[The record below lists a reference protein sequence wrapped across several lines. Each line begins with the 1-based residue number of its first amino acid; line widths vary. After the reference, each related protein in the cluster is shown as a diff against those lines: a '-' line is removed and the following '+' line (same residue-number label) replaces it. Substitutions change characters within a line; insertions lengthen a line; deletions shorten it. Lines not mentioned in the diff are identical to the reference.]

1 MFVTTNAT
9 ILFPC
14 LNEERTIRACVE
26 MGLRALKDNDMT
38 GEVLVADNGS
48 SDSSVEIATRSGAR
62 VVHVAEKGYGAA
74 LWAGINAAKYE
85 NIVML
90 DSDMTYD
97 LDELPEFMGLLG
109 VGKQLVM
116 GNRFAGGIDRRAMP
130 VLNRLVGN
138 PILSWLA
145 RRLYRVEVRDLHC
158 GLRAFVK
165 RDIQSLNLKARG
177 MEFASEMVIIA
188 AMRGLKIGEVSCRLH
203 RCPVDRNPHLRRMSD
218 GWRHVVLLFSA
229 APRRVFDYLSAILL
243 VPGITVILF
252 SLFGPIRIH
261 ERVTLD
267 LGSMTV
273 ATMVVL
279 SGLQIRYLGEVNEEN
294 QRLTYRL
301 NKRSSREAK
310 RVQMVRV
317 GALSILVGIAGLVW
331 RSLVWF
337 QASLGPLE
345 STTHLRWLILSGAL
359 TIIGLLVLVNE
370 LLIRIMTFTYGYR
383 ERD

>member
-1 MFVTTNAT
+1 
-9 ILFPC
+9 
-14 LNEERTIRACVE
+14 
-26 MGLRALKDNDMT
+26 
-38 GEVLVADNGS
+38 
-48 SDSSVEIATRSGAR
+48 
-62 VVHVAEKGYGAA
+62 
-74 LWAGINAAKYE
+74 
-85 NIVML
+85 
-90 DSDMTYD
+90 
-97 LDELPEFMGLLG
+97 
-109 VGKQLVM
+109 
-116 GNRFAGGIDRRAMP
+116 MP
-130 VLNRLVGN
+130 LLNRRIGN

-145 RRLYRVEVRDLHC
+145 RRLYGVAVQDLHC
-158 GLRAFVK
+158 GLRAFNK
-165 RDIQSLNLKARG
+165 RDIQNLNLKARG

-188 AMRGLKIGEVSCRLH
+188 AMRGLKIGEVSCRLR
-203 RCPVDRNPHLRRMSD
+203 RCPVDRNPHLRRVSD